1 MYLNIQFLVRI
12 VEWTT
17 ELPVHA
23 VASTD
28 KMLLIINSITFNQ
41 VLNEVQKLGAGLN
54 CI

>member
-1 MYLNIQFLVRI
+1 MYLNFHVLVRI
-12 VEWTT
+12 VQWTT
-17 ELPVHA
+17 ELLVHA

-28 KMLLIINSITFNQ
+28 KMFLIINSITFNE